1 MTEKT
6 GRPAMKPSAQREYT
20 KQRILEDKMERERAK
35 QIILQI
41 LKEAGGSLGKTM
53 LFKAFW
59 LAHLFF
65 AKKATGYLSGWKI
78 VRLPHGPGIDKGD
91 YLILQLKK
99 SGDIALDHQPKGPY
113 TETVCRIIRE
123 SPADLPPGAIEAIQS
138 AVNIVKMHDSVT
150 QISEWS
156 HEVSRSWN
164 TTPNGSEL
172 DIYSDLIPDDV
183 YYERKLKLEEL
194 NVIYDDLFK

>member
-1 MTEKT
+1 MTLAK
-6 GRPAMKPSAQREYT
+6 RAYDA
-20 KQRILEDKMERERAK
+20 QRILEEKEERDRAK
-35 QIILQI
+35 QVILHI
-41 LKEAGGSLGKTM
+41 LKQAGGSLGKSR

-65 AKKATGYLSGWKI
+65 AKNSPGYLSDWKI
-78 VRLPHGPGIDKGD
+78 IRLPHGPGIHQGD
-91 YLILQLKK
+91 ELILQLKK
-99 SGDIALDHQPKGPY
+99 SGILALDHEPKGPY
-113 TETVCRIIRE
+113 LETICRLVNQDGLV
-123 SPADLPPGAIEAIQS
+123 DLPKGAIEAIDS
-138 AVNIVKMHDSVT
+138 AVRVIGMHDSVS

-164 TTPNGSEL
+164 ATPNGSEL

-194 NVIYDDLFK
+194 NEVYDDLFK

>member
-1 MTEKT
+1 MTLTK
-6 GRPAMKPSAQREYT
+6 REYD
-20 KQRILEDKMERERAK
+20 KQRLLEEKEEKDRAK
-35 QIILQI
+35 QIILHI
-41 LKEAGGSLGKTM
+41 LKQAGGSLGKSK

-59 LAHLFF
+59 LAHLFY
-65 AKKATGYLSGWKI
+65 AKNAVGYLSGWKI

-91 YLILQLKK
+91 DLILHLKR
-99 SGDIALDHQPKGPY
+99 SGDVVLEHEPKGPY
-113 TETVCRIIRE
+113 TETVCKLVEQSRLK
-123 SPADLPPGAIEAIQS
+123 DLSEEAVKAIDT
-138 AVNIVKMHDSVT
+138 AVGVIKLHDSVT

-164 TTPNGSEL
+164 STPNGAEL

-194 NVIYDDLFK
+194 SKVYDDLFK

>member
-1 MTEKT
+1 MTVTK
-6 GRPAMKPSAQREYT
+6 REYD
-20 KQRILEDKMERERAK
+20 KQRLLEESEEKDRAK
-35 QIILQI
+35 QVILHI
-41 LKEAGGSLGKTM
+41 LKQAGGSLGKSR

-65 AKKATGYLSGWKI
+65 AKNSPGYLSDWKI

-91 YLILQLKK
+91 DLILQLKK
-99 SGDIALDHQPKGPY
+99 SGQLALDHEPKGPY
-113 TETVCRIIRE
+113 LETICRLVDRE
-123 SPADLPPGAIEAIQS
+123 GLKDLPKAAIEAIDS
-138 AVNIVKMHDSVT
+138 AVGVIAMHDSVT

-194 NVIYDDLFK
+194 NDVYDDLFK